1 MVNAAM
7 TAQFALSNFDVD
19 GMVFSGVG
27 GGADP
32 SLVTVDVISR
42 RQAGVERRFWFPA
55 DDGYWALAAEA
66 AQSVQLS
73 ACGSSSS
80 AACRTSQEA
89 TPARTSSMCS
99 RAWRLR
105 TPLKS

>member
-7 TAQFALSNFDVD
+7 TAQLALSNFDVD

-32 SLVTVDVISR
+32 SLVIGDVISR
-42 RQAGVERRFWFPA
+42 RQAGVERHFWFPA
-55 DDGYWALAAEA
+55 DDGYLALVAEA
-66 AQSVQLS
+66 AQTVQLS

-89 TPARTSSMCS
+89 TPARTSSMCF
-99 RAWRLR
+99 RALR
-105 TPLKS
+105 RRIPLKS